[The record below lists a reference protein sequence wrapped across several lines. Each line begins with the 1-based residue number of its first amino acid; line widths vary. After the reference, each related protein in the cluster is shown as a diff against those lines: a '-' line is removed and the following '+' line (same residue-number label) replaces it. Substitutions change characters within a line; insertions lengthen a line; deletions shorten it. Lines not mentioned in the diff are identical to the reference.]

1 MGLKKKYL
9 HINKKKKKYFEYCKY
24 VLEQVVDII
33 WIIVNI
39 SINIS
44 QTIAYFNFVLYLLT
58 IQINFNIINTC

>member
-1 MGLKKKYL
+1 MGL
-9 HINKKKKKYFEYCKY
+9 KKKYFEYCKY